1 MKYFQVG
8 QFSQPHDSLEPE
20 TGRLLAELTAATES
34 SDRLLVALNEIQSYS
49 NPKPGVLIHFQVG
62 DDGDDLD
69 TVTGTFPRRS
79 CCTTSATA
87 AAACGPSPTIC
98 CSSIS
103 SRGRTAGE
111 PFCQVS
117 SSG

>member
-1 MKYFQVG
+1 MSCIQVASVRTLMSTVTLHGGHEEKEGKGESAEEKVGHTRALSLHPQICLHFIKYFQVG

-62 DDGDDLD
+62 
-69 TVTGTFPRRS
+69 
-79 CCTTSATA
+79 
-87 AAACGPSPTIC
+87 
-98 CSSIS
+98 
-103 SRGRTAGE
+103 
-111 PFCQVS
+111 
-117 SSG
+117 

>member
-1 MKYFQVG
+1 MIQVASVRTLMSTVTLHGGHEEKQGKGESAEEKVSHTASANIFTIFIKYFQVG

-62 DDGDDLD
+62 G
-69 TVTGTFPRRS
+69 G
-79 CCTTSATA
+79 
-87 AAACGPSPTIC
+87 
-98 CSSIS
+98 
-103 SRGRTAGE
+103 
-111 PFCQVS
+111 
-117 SSG
+117 

>member
-1 MKYFQVG
+1 MSTVTLHGGHEEKEGKGESAEEKVSHPKIFLYFIKYFQVG

-62 DDGDDLD
+62 G
-69 TVTGTFPRRS
+69 
-79 CCTTSATA
+79 
-87 AAACGPSPTIC
+87 
-98 CSSIS
+98 
-103 SRGRTAGE
+103 
-111 PFCQVS
+111 
-117 SSG
+117 